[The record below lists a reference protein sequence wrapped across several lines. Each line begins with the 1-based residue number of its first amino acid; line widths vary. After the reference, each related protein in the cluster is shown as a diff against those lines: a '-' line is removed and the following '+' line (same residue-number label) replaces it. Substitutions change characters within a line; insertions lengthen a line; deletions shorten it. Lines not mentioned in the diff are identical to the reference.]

1 MTTSLEITIQ
11 VRYDYSPDG
20 AKVLTL
26 ATFTY
31 DADGNLASDSRK
43 GISVAYNVLGL
54 PRTVTSGTTVLS
66 HYEYL
71 PDGSKLSSLAGSGAG
86 YKYRGSFVYSVD
98 ALGNEKL
105 ESVACDEGRISVT
118 YSGSGTASYRDD
130 WHVRDYLGN
139 TRLVV
144 NITSASTP
152 PSTGILEKSDYLP
165 FGTRVATSSTPLNR
179 WRQSGKEE
187 QVIGGNDLGV
197 LDFGARHYDPWLA
210 RWTTQDP
217 MAGKYTSLSPYAY
230 CSDNPV
236 FLVDQDGKKPRIY
249 VQKRGLGHAFITT
262 GEGRETIV
270 YTYGRYGSVYGIS
283 SGITSGNLTPVGE
296 GVLGVLKGKNAASF
310 LSEVLKEGDY
320 DIFVLSEGSDERI
333 NNYISTMID
342 GTEGP
347 SNPNKRTFNN
357 EAFHVVDTYSLLDNN
372 CVSFTKRAAKVGGVD
387 VDSPSIKPSRFAKKL
402 SEQSDDKS
410 IIQMEYPQATIYY
423 ILSMFQNDNN

>member
-1 MTTSLEITIQ
+1 MTSLFPFN
-11 VRYDYSPDG
+11 DYF
-20 AKVLTL
+20 LT
-26 ATFTY
+26 
-31 DADGNLASDSRK
+31 
-43 GISVAYNVLGL
+43 
-54 PRTVTSGTTVLS
+54 RTVKLGHLHIVSYGTKVS
-66 HYEYL
+66 V
-71 PDGSKLSSLAGSGAG
+71 LAGNGSG
-86 YKYRGSFVYSVD
+86 YKYPGSFVYSVSS
-98 ALGNEKL
+98 GGTETL
-105 ESVACDEGRISVT
+105 ESIACDEGKITV
-118 YSGSGTASYRDD
+118 SYRTGGSVSYYDQV
-130 WHVRDYLGN
+130 HFRDHLGS
-139 TRLVV
+139 TRMLMD
-144 NITSASTP
+144 ITLANLS
-152 PSTGILEKSDYLP
+152 PSIAVLEKSDYTP
-165 FGTRVATSSTPLNR
+165 FGTRVPITSSTTNR
-179 WRQSGKEE
+179 WRFSGKEE
-187 QVIGGNDLGV
+187 QAIDGNDLGV